1 MGRFKFNN
9 LLGLFILVMILI
21 STNFF
26 PALARPLFAPSPSV
40 SIDSPANP
48 FIGEDFTI
56 ELRFNNTGD
65 TGYGPYIDLFLPLSG
80 ADGLNEVAPGTPGPN
95 DGISFNNATF
105 LGQPITSQVISCPAG
120 ESIVHPLTNLTVACP
135 PQPAD
140 LYAPF
145 EWQMIVMTLP
155 FGSYVSDQPDAI
167 IQIDVN
173 LSNYADLGVGLPIYA
188 QSGFMF
194 GADPLNNPISDPAI
208 IGSRLL
214 TTPIPTPKLVT
225 LQKTYNGPENETAT
239 GPNYPRR
246 YTITATIADGQT
258 VENLVVTDLLPNNM
272 QFISLV
278 STSPAAFSCSTPS
291 TSSPGGNLSCTFA
304 SVTGNATIVF
314 EYYIPLKDS
323 SGNDVIDPLSG
334 DDVNSCNQVT
344 AFGDWDPLDPRDEGS
359 TGNVNE
365 NPIGCEHTL
374 QDKSIA
380 IQKGVSVVGGG
391 IPAPGKT
398 LEYTLNFQISDY
410 FAFEDVV
417 ITDIISDGQHFDPTF
432 VPTLLVDGNGFSSS
446 PGIFNTAN
454 YKVACNYTGAFVGT
468 NCTELDPT
476 TNNGITTFS
485 FDVSSELISRAFDG
499 KLIGGCVPPSGTG
512 GPDPDCGTF
521 NNGPTTGTI
530 VFRTTVLENFVDDYP
545 SGDPSVDQGDV
556 LNNNVLISGDLLS
569 VANVITPTGY
579 SESDSSSASVSIP
592 YGNIT
597 KSIYALNNNTS
608 FSSPVRIAPGD
619 TITYRVRYT
628 LPTSDFEDLVVTDYL
643 PLPIFTSTEVSTFN
657 NSVCGVPS
665 AGSSCY
671 GNNDTYHLIS
681 GAVTPTLTTSSAAN
695 SILWT
700 YGNDDGIGRPSSE
713 IDLLFTVTVNND
725 PFADGLFL
733 TNQAQVVEGSTNAS
747 GNNANNI
754 IQILL
759 TQPVVGITK
768 GAVWTNRID
777 NPLPV
782 FSPIPVGPVSFDG
795 NAATCSARLGG
806 TVTTAGL
813 TTNPINSNVS
823 NLDASDVVMMAVV
836 LENTGRYD
844 AFDVQVKDSLPAG
857 MTFILGSLCVTNGA
871 GDELPYTNL
880 TGGFFSGGIEL
891 VDNSAGALL
900 RGKDSNDVNNPDG
913 TNIAVITYLATMD
926 SMVESGETSTNTST
940 LFNFA
945 GTNDGPD
952 HTTID
957 LEDDAEVTVF
967 DPTVTKALTNT
978 DRDFTTGNSVT
989 IGEIIE
995 YTVTVKLPEGITNNV
1010 TITDTLDP
1018 GLAFVN
1024 CVSITPSSGISTN
1037 LAGDFASACNDPAN
1051 PTITFAGSNTIT
1063 NQGRLI
1069 TYTLGDL
1076 TNTNTVNSVDD
1087 TVTIVYKAIVI
1098 NNLGNNPGTNL
1109 NNDVTLSWDGGSA
1122 SDSADNVSVVEPFLQ
1137 VNKTASPTTG
1147 VDAGDPITFNVA
1159 VSHNGQSGSDAFEA
1173 HIRDDLSALPFTITS
1188 LNLPVTFTGA
1198 TCGTPNVTNN
1208 SSGNIIDLV
1217 IDQLRLGCSATFSY
1231 TATLNVSVT
1240 PAQVITN
1247 TAFMDWTSL
1256 PETITNPSPYNDLD
1270 CERSGNMA
1278 VCGAEAND
1286 YRANDPA
1293 TVTIKAASFSKSII
1307 ATGINNTNN
1316 NNLQA
1321 VIGETIDYRLVLTV
1335 PEGSIPNLNI
1345 RDTLDAGLAFVQCL
1359 NITTSAS
1366 LQTDL
1371 SGGFASACP
1380 IPPQSPAIN
1389 PTVSTNALSIR
1400 YNLGNIT
1407 NTNTDNAIAETIII
1421 DYRVV
1426 VLNTLAN
1433 QQSLQLNNSARPY
1446 TGNSALTT
1454 ARLAPNVTIIEPT
1467 PTVTKSA
1474 TIGGGSIGLPG
1485 DSVIYTI
1492 TIRNTGTV
1500 TTDAYDVWINDPLPK
1515 VDPPGDP
1522 RSLITDPIISA
1533 VTGTDPANF
1542 SLSGSNASGWILN
1555 NVNSID
1561 LMVGQTITITI
1572 QGPLLLVDPPAVSAD
1587 QLIKNIVDMTW
1598 TSLPG
1603 SPGLISIYSSSST
1616 ERDGTGGVND
1626 YATNDDA
1633 DIRIE
1638 NIVFSKQL
1646 IDQAGNVLTG
1656 QDVRIGETIK
1666 YRITFTV
1673 PRDVYLTNLIF
1684 TDTLDDGLAF
1694 AACSSITAEGGL
1706 VSSLTD
1712 GFTCSNATI
1721 TVTNNG
1727 KNLGIG
1733 FGNVQNTNLN
1743 ISQSIVLE
1751 YSAIVLNN
1759 TFNDRGDT
1767 LNNQVTANFSV
1778 NSGTTTLNASA
1789 PNVTINE
1796 PTLSVLKDADPTT
1809 ADAGDTITFTLTVT
1823 SQSGTNFNNAYDVEL
1838 EDVLPS
1844 GLTYVPG
1851 SFANTIGLP
1860 PTTPPDLANAYDPD
1874 SRTFSIGWD
1883 VFPPGTSSV
1892 FTFQAIINASVVPNQ
1907 VITNNVDLNWTSM
1920 PGTVSN
1926 PSPYNEF
1933 DCERTGNT
1941 ADCGG
1946 SANDYSDD
1954 DTASVTVDDVS
1965 FSKTLTGTNATHTS
1979 GNNLTIGEIASFALT
1994 ITLPEGTIPS
2004 LTVTDQIPAGM
2015 AYVANS
2021 FSIDDSNFD
2030 GSYSAP
2036 VVTPLANTNGA
2047 NGQDLV
2053 IEFGE
2058 VVTNATPGTVNNV
2071 LVINLQAVVL
2081 NVTGNQAGVNLI
2093 NTSSYQ
2099 IGSNPVVPSNPIT
2112 MPIVEPVLSIVKSF
2126 DNTSAPFEAGD
2137 TVSYQLVITNTSGLT
2152 AFDVVISDY
2161 AYATVSNVQEVP
2173 SPDNLVGL
2181 QDLTIGNHVN
2191 FTVDE
2196 FPSGTS
2202 LTISY
2207 DVVLPET
2214 LQVGETVQNSASV
2227 SWTSLDG
2234 PDTNERTGTSGDPL
2248 NDYFDEDAKDFTTE
2262 QPTIEK
2268 AVNKTDATIGEVVR
2282 YTLTVTSPKG
2292 TIEDWVI
2299 IDTLP
2304 AGLIYDGNISETGF
2318 DFPVPV
2324 VSSPNDGSAAVTV
2337 TWTMVDPSV
2346 ITNNSMSI
2354 SFDVIVADVSGN
2366 QNGDT
2371 PQNSVQMNYT
2381 DGNDQPQSD
2390 SDTSSFD
2397 IIEPDL
2403 EVSKSFSPNPA
2414 GLGQTVTYTI
2424 LLSHSSESTSTAF
2437 DVALEDLIPTGLSYI
2452 ASSIGGT
2459 CTSGTLTPNDSGAP
2473 TLSWTV
2479 DQLPLG
2485 NSCTLTYRVLVS
2497 VDTLTQTLTNAV
2509 TGEYS
2514 SLPGTPAEEREYPL
2528 STDVDLVTTGPDLRI
2543 EKSDG
2548 GITAVPGGTISYT
2561 LNYWNDGN
2569 GLATGVVIT
2578 ETVPTHTTFNATAS
2592 SPGWSCANGATAG
2605 TTCTLTIGS
2614 IAAGGNG
2621 SVTFVV
2627 NVNSILPTGVTQTSN
2642 TAVISDDGTHGDDPT
2657 PGNNTSTDPTPLN
2670 AVPDMTITKTDA
2682 DISTVPGGTITYTL
2696 TYDNVGNQD
2705 ATGVVVTETVPANTT
2720 FTTTGSSS
2728 GWSCD
2733 PDNSAGSTC
2742 SYDLGSVPA
2751 SDAPGTLTFA
2761 VVVDDP
2767 LAAGVTQIDN
2777 AVSIADDETNGEDPT
2792 PSNNSDDEVTPVDA
2806 EPELTI
2812 NKTDNDVSAVP
2823 GDTIV
2828 YEIAY
2833 DNTGNQTATG
2843 VVITETVPAY
2853 TTFNE
2858 GASSPTVWS
2867 CADGAVAGTT
2877 CTYTVGT
2884 LTVGGGDT
2892 ILFAVNVI
2900 NPVPA
2905 GVDQIDNLVSI
2916 TDDGNNSGGV
2926 PKTDSD
2932 DEVTPLIA
2940 APDMTITKSDADIST
2955 VPGGTIVY
2963 TLKYDNVGNQDATGV
2978 VVTETVPANTTF
2990 TFTGSSAG
2998 WSCADGAIAGT
3009 TCTLTIGDVPAS
3021 DGEGSLTFAVVV
3033 DNPLAAG
3040 VTQIDNA
3047 VSIADDETNGED
3059 PTPGNNRD
3067 DEDTPVDAEPSLT
3080 ISKTDDGISAVP
3092 GGTIVY
3098 EITYDNTGN
3107 QTATGVVIT
3116 ETVPENT
3123 TFNAAGSET
3132 GWSCA
3137 DGAVAGTTCTY
3148 TVGTLTV
3155 GGGDTILFAVNV
3167 INPVPAGVDQIDNL
3181 VSITDD
3187 GNNSEEPI
3195 TDSDDETTPLVAAPD
3210 IAVQK
3215 TNGVNQTAPGA
3226 TLIYTIIISNVG
3238 EQDATGV
3245 TVEDTIPTG
3254 TTFVDADN
3262 EGVFDE
3268 NTGVITWPVFDLAAG
3283 ASKTLIITLL
3293 VDNPLDPD
3301 IVSIVNSVVAYDD
3314 GTNGEDPN
3322 EENNSDSDVDV
3333 VGLGYKQIIIGDLYN
3348 EDNPVPAPGS
3358 ELTVRIGDVITY
3370 EVGLVVGVES
3380 ILEDLV
3386 LTDVLD
3392 RGLAF
3397 VDCEIIADE
3406 LTEDPDHPFIQI
3418 CNPNA
3423 QPPSMVVETE
3433 PLASPN
3439 PADPGRKLTLTFG
3452 TISNETQ
3459 DEQFLIVR
3467 YRVKVLNSNEN
3478 IRGLLLDN
3486 SAEWTWNGGDLALD
3500 AEDVKIVE
3508 PELVIEKSVNP
3519 QTALIGQDV
3528 TFTLKIRHSEKSDV
3542 NAYDVVLEDLIP
3554 TGLTYVPGSL
3564 TFVSGQAPTSLNDS
3578 LAPRLLVS
3586 WDVFRLTTQE
3596 TELTYKVK
3604 VDRLRPGQSATNT
3617 ATVEWSSL
3625 PDSLP
3630 VPQSPYNPELS
3641 TERTYIPGSDI
3652 NVYGATSSA
3661 MVNVPELPATGFA
3674 PGVVTPLP
3682 QMPFSYQYAQTG
3694 GMMLNIPKLGL
3705 NTDIIGIPLQDGEW
3719 NLTWLGKQAGYL
3731 EGTAFPTWNGNS
3743 AITAHVSNADGTP
3756 GVFAALGSLKW
3767 GDTIKIFAFGQ
3778 TYTYSVRQTM
3788 QVFPSDTSIFKSETI
3803 PWLTLITCRGYDAL
3817 SDSYDYRIV
3826 VRAVLVDVS
3835 D

>member
-1 MGRFKFNN
+1 MSHRKIGQVIISLVIVLLIVSSNFNQ
-9 LLGLFILVMILI
+9 VQ
-21 STNFF
+21 
-26 PALARPLFAPSPSV
+26 ARPLFAPIPSLEIYSPS
-40 SIDSPANP
+40 NP
-48 FIGEDFTI
+48 FIGEDFTV
-56 ELRFNNTGD
+56 ELRFNNSGD

-80 ADGLNEVAPGTPGPN
+80 ADGLNEVSPGTPGPN

-105 LGQPITSQVISCPAG
+105 LGQTVTSQVISCPAG

-135 PQPAD
+135 PQPAN

-155 FGSYVSDQPDAI
+155 FGSYVSDQPDAV
-167 IQIDVN
+167 IQVDVN

-194 GADPLNNPISDPAI
+194 GADPLNNPSIDPAI
-208 IGSRLL
+208 IGTVVL

-258 VENLVVTDLLPNNM
+258 VENLVVTDFLPNNI

-278 STSPAAFSCSTPS
+278 STSPAASNCSLPS
-291 TSSPGGNLSCTFA
+291 TTTPGGNLSCTFA
-304 SVTGNATIVF
+304 SVTGSAIIVF
-314 EYYIPLKDS
+314 EYYIPLRDTI
-323 SGNDVIDPLSG
+323 GNYVLDPDSG
-334 DDVNSCNQVT
+334 DDVNSCNQVR
-344 AFGDWDPLDPRDEGS
+344 ADGDWDPLDPRDEGS

-391 IPAPGKT
+391 IPTPGKT

-417 ITDIISDGQHFDPTF
+417 ISDIISDGQHFDPSF
-432 VPTLLVDGNGFSSS
+432 VPTLFVNGNGFSS
-446 PGIFNTAN
+446 PGDFHPDNFS
-454 YKVACNYTGAFVGT
+454 VACNYSGALNDGI
-468 NCTELDPT
+468 NCTEIDPASD
-476 TNNGITTFS
+476 NGITTFS
-485 FDVSSELISRAFDG
+485 FEVSSELVSRSFDG
-499 KLIGGCVPPSGTG
+499 KLVGGCVPPSGTG
-512 GPDPDCGTF
+512 GSDPDCSS
-521 NNGPTTGTI
+521 NDGPTFGTI
-530 VFRTTVLENFVDDYP
+530 VFRTTILENFVDDYP

-556 LNNNVLISGDLLS
+556 LTNQVSVFGNLLLVTDVS
-569 VANVITPTGY
+569 TPTGQ
-579 SESDSSSASVSIP
+579 SESDGSSASVSIP
-592 YGNIT
+592 YGNIS
-597 KSIYALNNNTS
+597 KSIYALNGSTS
-608 FSSPVRIAPGD
+608 LSSPVRIAPGD
-619 TITYRVRYT
+619 TVTYRVRYT
-628 LPTSDFEDLVVTDYL
+628 LPTSDFEDLEVTDYL
-643 PLPIFTSTEVSTFN
+643 PLPIFTSTEVTNFN
-657 NSVCGVPS
+657 NIVCGIPT

-671 GNNDTYHLIS
+671 GVNDTYHLIS
-681 GAVTPTLTTSSAAN
+681 GAVTPTVTSNSAAN
-695 SILWT
+695 SVIWT
-700 YGNDDGIGRPSSE
+700 YGNDDGIGRLSSE
-713 IDLLFTVTVNND
+713 IDLLFTITVNNL

-754 IQILL
+754 IQVQL

-768 GAVWTNRID
+768 GVVWTNRTND
-777 NPLPV
+777 PLPV
-782 FSPIPVGPVSFDG
+782 FSPTPVGPVSFDG
-795 NAATCSARLGG
+795 NATCSARLGDLI
-806 TVTTAGL
+806 TSDGL
-813 TTNPINSNVS
+813 IANPINSNVS
-823 NLDASDVVMMAVV
+823 NLDAGDSVMMAVI

-857 MTFILGSLCVTNGA
+857 MTFVSGSLCITNGA
-871 GDELPYTNL
+871 GANLPYTNITL
-880 TGGFFSGGIEL
+880 TGGFFSDGIEL
-891 VDNSAGALL
+891 DDNSTGALV
-900 RGKDSNDVNNPDG
+900 RGKDSNDQNNPDG

-926 SMVESGETSTNTST
+926 SSVEAGESYTNTST

-952 HTTID
+952 HTTTD
-957 LEDDAEVTVF
+957 LDEDAEVTIF
-967 DPTVTKALTNT
+967 DPTVSKSLTGT
-978 DRDFTTGNSVT
+978 DRDFTTGNSVS

-995 YTVTVKLPEGITNNV
+995 YTVTVKLPEGITNAV
-1010 TITDTLDP
+1010 VLTDQLDA
-1018 GLAFVN
+1018 GLVYIG
-1024 CVSITPSSGISTN
+1024 CDSITPSSGISTD
-1037 LAGDFASACNDPAN
+1037 LSGGFSSACNDPTN
-1051 PTITFAGSNTIT
+1051 PTVT
-1063 NQGRLI
+1063 NQGRSI
-1069 TYTLGDL
+1069 IYTLGNLSNSD
-1076 TNTNTVNSVDD
+1076 TDNSVDD
-1087 TVTIVYKAIVI
+1087 TITFVYRAIVI
-1098 NNLGNNPGTNL
+1098 NSLGNNPGTNL
-1109 NNDVTLSWDGGSA
+1109 NNDVTLAWDGGSA
-1122 SDSADNVSVVEPFLQ
+1122 SDSADNVSIVEPFLQ
-1137 VNKTASPTTG
+1137 VNKTANPATG
-1147 VDAGDPITFNVA
+1147 VDAGDTITFNVA
-1159 VSHNGQSGSDAFEA
+1159 VSHTGQSGTDAFEA
-1173 HIRDDLSALPFTITS
+1173 HIRDDLSALPFTITA

-1208 SSGNIIDLV
+1208 SSGNVIDLV
-1217 IDQLRLGCSATFSY
+1217 IDQLPLGCSATFSY
-1231 TATLNVSVT
+1231 TATINVSVR

-1247 TAFMDWTSL
+1247 TANIDWTNL
-1256 PETITNPSPYNDLD
+1256 PNSISNPSPYNDLD
-1270 CERSGNMA
+1270 CERSGDTA
-1278 VCGAEAND
+1278 ACGAEAND
-1286 YRANDPA
+1286 YRASDPA
-1293 TVTIKAASFSKSII
+1293 TVTIKAASFTKTII

-1345 RDTLDAGLAFVQCL
+1345 RDTLDGGLAFVQCL
-1359 NITTSAS
+1359 NITTSAG

-1371 SGGFASACP
+1371 IGGFANACP
-1380 IPPQSPAIN
+1380 IPPQLPAVN

-1400 YNLGNIT
+1400 YNLGNVT
-1407 NTNTDNAIAETIII
+1407 NSNTDNAIAETITIE
-1421 DYRVV
+1421 YRVV
-1426 VLNTLAN
+1426 VLNVVGN
-1433 QQSLQLNNSARPY
+1433 QQGGVRNNSARPY
-1446 TGNSALTT
+1446 TNNIGLTG
-1454 ARLAPNVTIIEPT
+1454 AIQAPNITIIEPA

-1474 TIGGGSIGLPG
+1474 TIGGDSIGLPG
-1485 DSVIYTI
+1485 EPVIYTI
-1492 TIRNTGTV
+1492 TIRNTSTP
-1500 TTDAYDVWINDPLPK
+1500 TTDAYDVWVNDPLPK

-1533 VTGTDPANF
+1533 VTGTNPANF

-1561 LMVGQTITITI
+1561 LLVGQTITITI

-1666 YRITFTV
+1666 YRITFTL
-1673 PRDVYLTNLIF
+1673 PRDVYLTNLTF

-1694 AACSSITAEGGL
+1694 AACSSITAEAGL

-1712 GFTCSNATI
+1712 GFDCSNATI

-1743 ISQSIVLE
+1743 SPQSIILE
-1751 YSAIVLNN
+1751 YTAIVLNT
-1759 TFNDRGDT
+1759 TFNDRGDA
-1767 LNNQVTANFSV
+1767 LNNQVIANFSV
-1778 NSGTTTLNASA
+1778 NAGTTTLNASA

-1796 PTLSVLKDADPTT
+1796 PTLSVLKGADPTT

-1823 SQSGTNFNNAYDVEL
+1823 SQSGTNFNDAYDVGL

-1844 GLTYVPG
+1844 GFTYVLG
-1851 SFANTIGLP
+1851 SFANTSGLA
-1860 PTTPPDLANAYDPD
+1860 PTTAPAYDD
-1874 SRTFSIGWD
+1874 GTRTFTAGWN
-1883 VFPPGTSSV
+1883 VFPPGQTST

-1907 VITNNVDLNWTSM
+1907 VITNIVDLNWTSM

-1926 PSPYNEF
+1926 PTPYNEF

-1941 ADCGG
+1941 GDCGG

-1965 FSKTLTGTNATHTS
+1965 FTKTLTGTSATHTS
-1979 GNNLTIGEIASFALT
+1979 GNDLTIGEIASFALT

-2004 LTVTDQIPAGM
+2004 LTMIDQIPAGM

-2021 FSIDDSNFD
+2021 FSIDNSNFD
-2030 GSYSAP
+2030 GSYGAP

-2047 NGQDLV
+2047 DGQDLV

-2099 IGSNPVVPSNPIT
+2099 IGSNPVIPSNPIT

-2191 FTVDE
+2191 FTVEE

-2268 AVNKTDATIGEVVR
+2268 TVNKTDATIGEVVR
-2282 YTLTVTSPKG
+2282 FTLTVNSPKG

-2304 AGLIYDGNISETGF
+2304 AGLIYAGAISETGF

-2337 TWTMVDPSV
+2337 TWTMADPSV

-2390 SDTSSFD
+2390 SDTTTFE

-2403 EVSKSFSPNPA
+2403 EVSKSFLPNPA

-2424 LLSHSSESTSTAF
+2424 VVSHSSESTSTAF

-2452 ASSIGGT
+2452 ASSIGGS
-2459 CTSGTLTPNDSGAP
+2459 CTSGTLTPDDSGAP

-2479 DQLPLG
+2479 DQILLTDT
-2485 NSCTLTYRVLVS
+2485 CTLTYQVLVS
-2497 VDTLTQTLTNAV
+2497 ANTLTQTLTNAV

-2514 SLPGTPAEEREYPL
+2514 SLPDTPAEEREYPL

-2543 EKSDG
+2543 VKSDG
-2548 GITAVPGGTISYT
+2548 GITAIPGGTISYT

-2578 ETVPTHTTFNATAS
+2578 ETVPAHTTFNATAS

-2605 TTCTLTIGS
+2605 TPCTLTIGS

-2627 NVNSILPTGVTQTSN
+2627 NVNSILPTEVTQTTN
-2642 TAVISDDGTHGDDPT
+2642 TAVIADDGTHGDDPT

-2682 DISTVPGGTITYTL
+2682 DISTVPGGTIIYTL

-2720 FTTTGSSS
+2720 FTTTGSST

-2733 PDNSAGSTC
+2733 PDNSAGSACT
-2742 SYDLGSVPA
+2742 YDLGDVPA

-2761 VVVDDP
+2761 VVVDSP

-2792 PSNNSDDEVTPVDA
+2792 PGNNRDDEVTPVDA
-2806 EPELTI
+2806 EPDLTI
-2812 NKTDNDVSAVP
+2812 SKTDDGVSAMP

-2828 YEIAY
+2828 YEITY

-2843 VVITETVPAY
+2843 VVITETVPDY
-2853 TTFNE
+2853 TTFNATE
-2858 GASSPTVWS
+2858 SETGWI
-2867 CADGAVAGTT
+2867 CADGAVVAGTT

-2916 TDDGNNSGGV
+2916 TDDGSNSGGV

-2932 DEVTPLIA
+2932 DEVTPLNA
-2940 APDMTITKSDADIST
+2940 APDMTITKVDDVDDST
-2955 VPGGTIVY
+2955 TPGATIIY
-2963 TLKYDNVGNQDATGV
+2963 SLTYDNVGNQDATGV

-2990 TFTGSSAG
+2990 TTTGSSTG
-2998 WSCADGAIAGT
+2998 WSCDPDNSAGSA
-3009 TCTLTIGDVPAS
+3009 CTYDLGDVPAS
-3021 DGEGSLTFAVVV
+3021 DAPGTLNFAVVV
-3033 DNPLAAG
+3033 DSPLAAG

-3059 PTPGNNRD
+3059 PTPGNNSD
-3067 DEDTPVDAEPSLT
+3067 DEATPVDAEPDLT
-3080 ISKTDDGISAVP
+3080 ISKTDDGVSAVP

-3116 ETVPENT
+3116 ETVPDYT
-3123 TFNAAGSET
+3123 TFNTTESET
-3132 GWSCA
+3132 GWICA
-3137 DGAVAGTTCTY
+3137 DGAVVASTTCTY

-3215 TNGVNQTAPGA
+3215 TNGINQTAPGA

-3262 EGVFDE
+3262 AGVFDE
-3268 NTGVITWPVFDLAAG
+3268 STGIIIWPVFDLAAG
-3283 ASKTLIITLL
+3283 MSRTFTITLL
-3293 VDNPLDPD
+3293 VDNPLDPS
-3301 IVSIVNSVVAYDD
+3301 IVSIVNSVVANDD

-3322 EENNSDSDVDV
+3322 EENNSDTDVDV
-3333 VGLGYKQIIIGDLYN
+3333 VGLGYKQIIIGNLYN
-3348 EDNPVPAPGS
+3348 EDNPAPAPGS

-3397 VDCEIIADE
+3397 VDCEIIADG

-3459 DEQFLIVR
+3459 GEQFLIVR

-3500 AEDVKIVE
+3500 AEDVNIVE

-3596 TELTYKVK
+3596 TELTYKAK

-3652 NVYGATSSA
+3652 NVYGAASSA
-3661 MVNVPELPATGFA
+3661 IVNVPELPATGFA

-3705 NTDIIGIPLQDGEW
+3705 NTEIIGIPLQDGEW

-3731 EGTAFPTWNGNS
+3731 EGTTFPTWNGNS
-3743 AITAHVSNADGTP
+3743 AITAHVSNSDGTP

-3767 GDTIKIFAFGQ
+3767 GDTIKIIAFGQ

-3788 QVFPSDTSIFKSETI
+3788 QVFPNDTSIFESETN

>member
-1 MGRFKFNN
+1 MSHKKIQQVISLLIIVLLVISFNQN
-9 LLGLFILVMILI
+9 QVQ
-21 STNFF
+21 
-26 PALARPLFAPSPSV
+26 ARPLFAPEPEPSLTINSPS
-40 SIDSPANP
+40 NP

-56 ELRFNNTGD
+56 ELRFNNSGD
-65 TGYGPYIDLFLPLSG
+65 PGYGPYIDLFLPLSG
-80 ADGLNEVAPGTPGPN
+80 ADGLNEVSPGTPGPN

-105 LGQPITSQVISCPAG
+105 LGQTVTSQIISCPAG
-120 ESIVHPLTNLTVACP
+120 GLIFHPLTNLSVDCP
-135 PQPAD
+135 AQPAD
-140 LYAPF
+140 YMPF
-145 EWQMIVMTLP
+145 EWQMVVMTLP
-155 FGSYVSDQPDAI
+155 FGSYVSDQPDAV
-167 IQIDVN
+167 IQVDVN
-173 LSNYADLGVGLPIYA
+173 LSNFADLGVGLPIYA

-194 GADPLNNPISDPAI
+194 GADPLNNPDDDSPI
-208 IGSRLL
+208 IGSRVKTNPLD
-214 TTPIPTPKLVT
+214 PTPKLVT
-225 LQKTYNGPENETAT
+225 LQKTYSGPENETAT

-246 YTITATIADGQT
+246 YTISATIAEGQT
-258 VENLVVTDLLPNNM
+258 VENLVVTDLLPDNM

-278 STSPAAFSCSTPS
+278 STNPAASSCSTLS
-291 TSSPGGNLSCTFA
+291 TTTPGGNLSCTFA
-304 SVTGNATIVF
+304 SVTGSATIEF
-314 EYYIPLKDS
+314 EYFIPLRDAGDNYVINPD
-323 SGNDVIDPLSG
+323 SGNDVT
-334 DDVNSCNQVT
+334 SCNNVT

-417 ITDIISDGQHFDPTF
+417 ISDIISDGQHFDPTF

-454 YKVACNYTGAFVGT
+454 YKIACNYTGASVGT
-468 NCTELDPT
+468 NCTELDPA

-485 FDVSSELISRAFDG
+485 FDVSSELISHAFDG

-512 GPDPDCGTF
+512 GTDPDCGTY

-530 VFRTTVLENFVDDYP
+530 VFRTTVLENFVDDFP

-556 LNNNVLISGDLLS
+556 LTNQVSVFGNLLS
-569 VANVITPTGY
+569 VTDVSTPTGQ
-579 SESDSSSASVSIP
+579 SESDGSSASVSIP

-619 TITYRVRYT
+619 TVTYRVRYT
-628 LPTSDFEDLVVTDYL
+628 LPTSDFEKLVVTDYL
-643 PLPIFTSTEVSTFN
+643 PLPIFTSTEVSSFN

-665 AGSSCY
+665 AGNSCY
-671 GNNDTYHLIS
+671 GSNDTYHLIS
-681 GAVTPTLTTSSAAN
+681 GAVTPTLAFNPAAN

-700 YGNDDGIGRPSSE
+700 YGDDDDDGRTASE

-733 TNQAQVVEGSTNAS
+733 TNQAQVVERSTNAS
-747 GNNANNI
+747 GNNVNNI
-754 IQILL
+754 IQVQL

-768 GAVWTNRID
+768 GAVWTNRVDI
-777 NPLPV
+777 P
-782 FSPIPVGPVSFDG
+782 SPIFTPSPVGPVSFNG
-795 NAATCSARLGG
+795 EAATCSARLGG
-806 TVTTAGL
+806 TITTAGL
-813 TTNPINSNVS
+813 NTNPINSNVS

-880 TGGFFSGGIEL
+880 TDGFFSGGIEL

-900 RGKDSNDVNNPDG
+900 RGKNSNDVNNPDG

-926 SMVESGETSTNTST
+926 SMVESGETYTNTST

-945 GTNDGPD
+945 GTNGGPD
-952 HTTID
+952 HTTTD

-967 DPTVTKALTNT
+967 DPTVTKALTDT
-978 DRDFTTGNSVT
+978 DRDYTTGNSVT

-1018 GLAFVN
+1018 GLAFVD
-1024 CVSITPSSGISTN
+1024 CVSITPSSGISTD
-1037 LAGDFASACNDPAN
+1037 LLGGFASACNDLSN
-1051 PTITFAGSNTIT
+1051 PTVT
-1063 NQGRLI
+1063 NQGRSI
-1069 TYTLGDL
+1069 IYTLGNL
-1076 TNTNTVNSVDD
+1076 TNSDTDNSLDD
-1087 TVTIVYKAIVI
+1087 TLTFVYKAIVI
-1098 NNLGNNPGTNL
+1098 NSLGNNPGTNL
-1109 NNDVTLSWDGGSA
+1109 NNDVTLSWDGGST
-1122 SDSADNVSVVEPFLQ
+1122 SDSADNVSIVEPFLQ
-1137 VNKTASPTTG
+1137 VNKTANPTTG
-1147 VDAGDPITFNVA
+1147 VDASDIITFSVD
-1159 VSHNGQSGSDAFEA
+1159 VSHTTQSGSEAFEA
-1173 HIRDDLSALPFTITS
+1173 HIRDDLTALPFTITA
-1188 LNLPVTFTGA
+1188 LNLPVTFTGD

-1217 IDQLRLGCSATFSY
+1217 IDQLPLGCSATFSY
-1231 TATLNVSVT
+1231 TASLNVSVT
-1240 PAQVITN
+1240 PTQVITN
-1247 TAFMDWTSL
+1247 RAHMDWTGL
-1256 PETITNPSPYNDLD
+1256 PETITDPSPYNDLD
-1270 CERSGNMA
+1270 CERSGNTA

-1335 PEGSIPNLNI
+1335 PEGSIPDLTI
-1345 RDTLDAGLAFVQCL
+1345 VDVLDQGLAFVECVT
-1359 NITTSAS
+1359 ISTSPG
-1366 LQTDL
+1366 LTTDL
-1371 SGGFASACP
+1371 TGGFNTACP
-1380 IPPQSPAIN
+1380 TTPQDPADN
-1389 PTVSTNALSIR
+1389 PT
-1400 YNLGNIT
+1400 IT
-1407 NTNTDNAIAETIII
+1407 NDARTITFDLGTVTNSDTDNNISESITIE
-1421 DYRVV
+1421 YRVV
-1426 VLNTLAN
+1426 VLNFIEN
-1433 QQSLQLNNSARPY
+1433 QHSNLRNNSATPFSG
-1446 TGNSALTT
+1446 TTALTP
-1454 ARLAPNVTIIEPT
+1454 AVSADDVTIIEPS
-1467 PTVTKSA
+1467 PTVAKSA
-1474 TIGGGSIGLPG
+1474 TVGGGSIGLPG
-1485 DSVIYTI
+1485 DPVIYTI
-1492 TIRNTGTV
+1492 TISNTGTG

-1515 VDPPGDP
+1515 VDPPDDL
-1522 RSLITDPIISA
+1522 RSLITDPIISS
-1533 VTGTDPANF
+1533 VIGSDSLNF
-1542 SLSGSNASGWILN
+1542 SLTGSNAGGWVLST
-1555 NVNSID
+1555 VSSLD
-1561 LMVGQTITITI
+1561 LLVGDTITITI
-1572 QGPLLLVDPPAVSAD
+1572 QGSLLLVDPPAVSAD

-1598 TSLPG
+1598 TSLPRD
-1603 SPGLISIYSSSST
+1603 PGQISIYSPDSK

-1666 YRITFTV
+1666 YRITFTL
-1673 PRDVYLTNLIF
+1673 PRDVYLTNLAF

-1727 KNLGIG
+1727 INLVIG

-1743 ISQSIVLE
+1743 IPQSIVLE
-1751 YSAIVLNN
+1751 YTAIVLNT

-1789 PNVTINE
+1789 PIVTINE
-1796 PTLSVLKDADPTT
+1796 PTLTVLKGAVPTA
-1809 ADAGDTITFTLTVT
+1809 ADAGDTITFTLTVN
-1823 SQSGTNFNNAYDVEL
+1823 SQSGTNFNDAYDVEL

-1844 GLTYVPG
+1844 GLTYVTG
-1851 SFANTIGLP
+1851 SFINTGGVA
-1860 PTTPPDLANAYDPD
+1860 PTSGPAYNAGT
-1874 SRTFSIGWD
+1874 STFTAGWD
-1883 VFPPGTSSV
+1883 VFPPGQSSV
-1892 FTFQAIINASVVPNQ
+1892 FSFQATIDQSVVPNQ
-1907 VITNNVDLNWTSM
+1907 AITNVADLNWTSM
-1920 PGTVSN
+1920 PGTVTD
-1926 PSPYNEF
+1926 PSPFNGS
-1933 DCERTGNT
+1933 DCERTGNPT
-1941 ADCGG
+1941 DCGG
-1946 SANDYSDD
+1946 AANDYSDD
-1954 DTASVTVDDVS
+1954 DPALVTVDNVV
-1965 FSKTLTGTNATHTS
+1965 FAKTLTGTSATHTS
-1979 GNNLTIGEIASFALT
+1979 GNNLTIGEVASFALT
-1994 ITLPEGTIPS
+1994 ITLPESTIPS
-2004 LTVTDQIPAGM
+2004 LTVTDFIPDGM

-2021 FSIDDSNFD
+2021 FSIDTTNYI
-2030 GSYSAP
+2030 GSYNP
-2036 VVTPLANTNGA
+2036 PTVTPAANTNGT

-2081 NVTGNQAGVNLI
+2081 NVTGNQAAVNLI

-2214 LQVGETVQNSASV
+2214 LQVGETVENSASV

-2234 PDTNERTGTSGDPL
+2234 SDTNERTGTSGDPL

-2282 YTLTVTSPKG
+2282 YTLTVSSPKG

-2304 AGLIYDGNISETGF
+2304 AGLIYGGNISETGF

-2514 SLPGTPAEEREYPL
+2514 SLPGTPAEERDYPL
-2528 STDVDLVTTGPDLRI
+2528 STDVDLVTTGSDPRI

-2561 LNYWNDGN
+2561 LNYMNDGN

-2578 ETVPTHTTFNATAS
+2578 ETVPAHTTFNATAS

-2720 FTTTGSSS
+2720 FTTTGSSA
-2728 GWSCD
+2728 GWSCAD
-2733 PDNSAGSTC
+2733 GAAAGTSCTLT
-2742 SYDLGSVPA
+2742 LGAVPA
-2751 SDAPGTLTFA
+2751 SDPAGTLTFA
-2761 VVVDDP
+2761 VVVDNP
-2767 LAAGVTQIDN
+2767 LPTGVTEINN
-2777 AVSIADDETNGEDPT
+2777 AVTIADDGANGDDPT
-2792 PSNNSDDEVTPVDA
+2792 PGNNSDDEVTPLDA
-2806 EPELTI
+2806 TPDLTI
-2812 NKTDNDVSAVP
+2812 SKVDDVIGSTAP
-2823 GDTIV
+2823 GATII
-2828 YEIAY
+2828 Y
-2833 DNTGNQTATG
+2833 
-2843 VVITETVPAY
+2843 
-2853 TTFNE
+2853 
-2858 GASSPTVWS
+2858 S
-2867 CADGAVAGTT
+2867 
-2877 CTYTVGT
+2877 
-2884 LTVGGGDT
+2884 LT
-2892 ILFAVNVI
+2892 
-2900 NPVPA
+2900 
-2905 GVDQIDNLVSI
+2905 
-2916 TDDGNNSGGV
+2916 
-2926 PKTDSD
+2926 
-2932 DEVTPLIA
+2932 
-2940 APDMTITKSDADIST
+2940 
-2955 VPGGTIVY
+2955 
-2963 TLKYDNVGNQDATGV
+2963 YDNVGDQDATGV

-2990 TFTGSSAG
+2990 TTTGSSAG
-2998 WSCADGAIAGT
+2998 WSCADGAAAGT
-3009 TCTLTIGDVPAS
+3009 SCTLTLGAVPAS
-3021 DGEGSLTFAVVV
+3021 DPAGTLTFAVVV
-3033 DNPLAAG
+3033 DNPLPTG
-3040 VTQIDNA
+3040 VTEINNA
-3047 VSIADDETNGED
+3047 VTIADDGANGDD
-3059 PTPGNNRD
+3059 PTPGNNSD
-3067 DEDTPVDAEPSLT
+3067 DEVTPLDATPDLT
-3080 ISKTDDGISAVP
+3080 ISKVDDVIGSTAP
-3092 GGTIVY
+3092 GATIIY
-3098 EITYDNTGN
+3098 SLTYDNVGD
-3107 QTATGVVIT
+3107 QDATGVVVT
-3116 ETVPENT
+3116 ETVPANT
-3123 TFNAAGSET
+3123 TFTTTGSSA

-3137 DGAVAGTTCTY
+3137 DGAAAGTSCTLTLGAVPASDPAGTLTFAVVVDNPLPTGVTEINNAVTIADDGANGDDPTPGNNSDDEVTPLDATPDLTISKVDDVIGSTAPGATIIYSLTYDNVGDQDATGVVVTETVPANTTFTSTGSSIGWSCADGAAAGTTCTLSLGN
-3148 TVGTLTV
+3148 VPASDPAGTLTF
-3155 GGGDTILFAVNV
+3155 TIVV
-3167 INPVPAGVDQIDNL
+3167 DNPLAAGVTEINNA
-3181 VSITDD
+3181 VTIADD
-3187 GNNSEEPI
+3187 GANGDDPTPDNNA
-3195 TDSDDETTPLVAAPD
+3195 DDEGTPLDAAPD

-3215 TNGVNQTAPGA
+3215 TNGINQTAPGA
-3226 TLIYTIIISNVG
+3226 TLVYTIIVSNVG

-3262 EGVFDE
+3262 AGVFDE
-3268 NTGVITWPVFDLAAG
+3268 GTGIISWPVFDLAAG

-3293 VDNPLDPD
+3293 VDNPLDAS
-3301 IVSIVNSVVAYDD
+3301 IVSIVNSVVAFDD
-3314 GTNGEDPN
+3314 GNNGEDPN
-3322 EENNSDSDVDV
+3322 EENNSDTDTDMI
-3333 VGLGYKQIIIGDLYN
+3333 GMGYKNIITEDLYN
-3348 EDNPVPAPGS
+3348 EDNPAPGPQS
-3358 ELTVRIGDVITY
+3358 ALTVRIGDVITY
-3370 EVGLVVGVES
+3370 EVGLLVGAETT
-3380 ILEDLV
+3380 LEDLI

-3397 VDCEIIADE
+3397 IDCEITANE
-3406 LTEDPDHPFIQI
+3406 LTEDPNHPFDQI

-3423 QPPSMVVETE
+3423 LLSSMLVETE
-3433 PLASPN
+3433 PLDSAN
-3439 PADPGRKLTLTFG
+3439 PADPGRKFTLTFG
-3452 TISNETQ
+3452 TIWNETES
-3459 DEQFLIVR
+3459 DQFLIVS
-3467 YRVKVLNSNEN
+3467 YRVKVLNSAEN
-3478 IRGLLLDN
+3478 IRGLSLAN
-3486 SAEWTWNGGDLALD
+3486 SAEWTWNGGDVPLK
-3500 AEDVKIVE
+3500 AEEIKIVE
-3508 PELVIEKSVNP
+3508 PELEIEKSVKP
-3519 QTALIGQDV
+3519 ETAMIGQEV
-3528 TFTLKIRHSEKSDV
+3528 TFTLKIKHSEVSNV
-3542 NAYDVVLEDLIP
+3542 NAYDVVLEDMIP
-3554 TGLTYVPGSL
+3554 TGLSYVKDSL
-3564 TFVSGQAPTSLNDS
+3564 TFVDGQEPTSLDDS
-3578 LAPRLLVS
+3578 LAPKLVIG
-3586 WDVFRLTTQE
+3586 WDVFRLSQQT
-3596 TELTYKVK
+3596 TELTYKAK
-3604 VDRLRPGQSATNT
+3604 VDRLNPGQSATNT
-3617 ATVEWSSL
+3617 ATIEWSSL
-3625 PDSLP
+3625 PDNME

-3641 TERTYIPGSDI
+3641 TERIYIPGSEI
-3652 NVYGATSSA
+3652 NVYGVSSSA
-3661 MVNVPELPATGFA
+3661 TVNVPELPATGFA

-3682 QMPFSYQYAQTG
+3682 LMPFSYQYSQTG
-3694 GMMLNIPKLGL
+3694 GMVLNIPKLGL
-3705 NTDIIGIPLQDGEW
+3705 STDIIGIPLQDGEW
-3719 NLTWLGKQAGYL
+3719 NLTWIGKQAGYL

-3743 AITAHVSNADGTP
+3743 AITAHVANADGTAGP
-3756 GVFAALGSLKW
+3756 FAALGSLKW

-3788 QVFPSDTSIFKSETI
+3788 QVFPSDTSIFKSETA

-3817 SDSYDYRIV
+3817 SDSYDYRVV